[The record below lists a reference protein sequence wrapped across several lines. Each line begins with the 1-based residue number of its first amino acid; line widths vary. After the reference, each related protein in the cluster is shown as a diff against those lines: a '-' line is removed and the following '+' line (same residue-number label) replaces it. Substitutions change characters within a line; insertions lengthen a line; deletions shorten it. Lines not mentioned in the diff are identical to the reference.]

1 MMYEKLFLTKK
12 RIHYDTKYNSHKDT
26 RKDSQICEFK
36 GFNIIELFNTD
47 SQESNNYLS
56 SSLNIEDNII
66 ELKEGKTNLEVKEIT
81 KAKLKEIE
89 EYYISIY
96 GITNI
101 NENCFKCLMNN
112 FLSNELLY
120 FSSKEDL
127 FNYCKYCFISDKKII
142 YLDEE
147 LYKENKENFFFVN
160 HSFLNNWRFF
170 IPKTIC
176 KSCFMQ
182 LINKKDLINNI
193 KNIFLDTENDST
205 CKTNYK
211 NLALFSKPFRAAFRL
226 NSKKKCLNKKK
237 SKNNKNIK
245 KIFSKINKKIIFN
258 SAVNY
263 DKINDIIYINKSIFN
278 NNNNELKESNKNQKD
293 YKFDMNNINQKKYIN
308 NIITLQGQN
317 HINIINNININANN
331 TINNN
336 NLSQNY
342 IELMIDKIKN
352 AIFDLNKFK
361 FLLKNFR
368 ESIILIIAFTEE
380 VFKKIYLLLIY
391 RALLKNTSI
400 LEEYN
405 NLYLN
410 FEDKT
415 NNFCIQLEHLK
426 QSLENAVNC
435 VIDTYKKLNI
445 INYDNS
451 REKLELFSKI
461 QTLMSLID
469 DNIKTFYIYNE
480 LKENFLQNFYCLIS
494 LIYEIISAV

>member
-1 MMYEKLFLTKK
+1 
-12 RIHYDTKYNSHKDT
+12 
-26 RKDSQICEFK
+26 
-36 GFNIIELFNTD
+36 
-47 SQESNNYLS
+47 
-56 SSLNIEDNII
+56 
-66 ELKEGKTNLEVKEIT
+66 
-81 KAKLKEIE
+81 
-89 EYYISIY
+89 
-96 GITNI
+96 
-101 NENCFKCLMNN
+101 
-112 FLSNELLY
+112 
-120 FSSKEDL
+120 
-127 FNYCKYCFISDKKII
+127 
-142 YLDEE
+142 
-147 LYKENKENFFFVN
+147 
-160 HSFLNNWRFF
+160 
-170 IPKTIC
+170 
-176 KSCFMQ
+176 
-182 LINKKDLINNI
+182 
-193 KNIFLDTENDST
+193 
-205 CKTNYK
+205 
-211 NLALFSKPFRAAFRL
+211 
-226 NSKKKCLNKKK
+226 
-237 SKNNKNIK
+237 
-245 KIFSKINKKIIFN
+245 
-258 SAVNY
+258 
-263 DKINDIIYINKSIFN
+263 
-278 NNNNELKESNKNQKD
+278 
-293 YKFDMNNINQKKYIN
+293 MNNINQKKYIN

-317 HINIINNININANN
+317 HISIINNININANN

-469 DNIKTFYIYNE
+469 DNIRTFYIYNE